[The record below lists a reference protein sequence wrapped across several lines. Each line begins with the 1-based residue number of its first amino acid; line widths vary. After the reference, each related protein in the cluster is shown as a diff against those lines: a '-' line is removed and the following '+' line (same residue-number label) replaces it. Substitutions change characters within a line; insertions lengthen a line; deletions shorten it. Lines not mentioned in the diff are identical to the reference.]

1 MVLDLVF
8 IPAVR
13 EDTRGF
19 QAVSIPGWNVTE
31 CAWRKEAGSIP
42 APSTNNKHIIM
53 DFGNDIPDYDPDD
66 FDNYD
71 YEWHFSKPVIILRGD
86 NVHIRY
92 PSDNFYCINLD
103 RRQVQMR
110 NIESQTQQACVR
122 YFRLQYPRYAGCF
135 FSVPNGG
142 RRDTVTGA
150 ILKAEGA
157 LSGVADLFLS
167 VPNNVHHG
175 LYVEM
180 KTRKGRQQDSQKAFQ
195 KAVEAQGYRYEICR
209 SLDDFIALIKDYL
222 NG

>member
-1 MVLDLVF
+1 
-8 IPAVR
+8 
-13 EDTRGF
+13 
-19 QAVSIPGWNVTE
+19 
-31 CAWRKEAGSIP
+31 
-42 APSTNNKHIIM
+42 
-53 DFGNDIPDYDPDD
+53 
-66 FDNYD
+66 
-71 YEWHFSKPVIILRGD
+71 
-86 NVHIRY
+86 
-92 PSDNFYCINLD
+92 
-103 RRQVQMR
+103 MR
-110 NIESQTQQACVR
+110 NIESRTQQACVR

-157 LSGVADLFLS
+157 LAGVADLFLS

-209 SLDDFIALIKDYL
+209 SLDDFMALIKDYL

>member
-1 MVLDLVF
+1 M
-8 IPAVR
+8 
-13 EDTRGF
+13 
-19 QAVSIPGWNVTE
+19 
-31 CAWRKEAGSIP
+31 
-42 APSTNNKHIIM
+42 
-53 DFGNDIPDYDPDD
+53 
-66 FDNYD
+66 
-71 YEWHFSKPVIILRGD
+71 
-86 NVHIRY
+86 
-92 PSDNFYCINLD
+92 
-103 RRQVQMR
+103 
-110 NIESQTQQACVR
+110 
-122 YFRLQYPRYAGCF
+122 RLQYPRYAGCF

-157 LSGVADLFLS
+157 LAGVADLFLS

>member
-1 MVLDLVF
+1 
-8 IPAVR
+8 
-13 EDTRGF
+13 
-19 QAVSIPGWNVTE
+19 
-31 CAWRKEAGSIP
+31 
-42 APSTNNKHIIM
+42 
-53 DFGNDIPDYDPDD
+53 
-66 FDNYD
+66 
-71 YEWHFSKPVIILRGD
+71 
-86 NVHIRY
+86 
-92 PSDNFYCINLD
+92 
-103 RRQVQMR
+103 MR
-110 NIESQTQQACVR
+110 NIESRTQQACVR
-122 YFRLQYPRYAGCF
+122 HFRLQYPRYAGCF
-135 FSVPNGG
+135 FSIPNGG

-157 LSGVADLFLS
+157 LAGVADLFLS

>member
-1 MVLDLVF
+1 MI

-13 EDTRGF
+13 EDMRGF
-19 QAVSIPGWNVTE
+19 RAVSIPGWNVTE

-157 LSGVADLFLS
+157 LAGVADLFLS

>member
-1 MVLDLVF
+1 
-8 IPAVR
+8 
-13 EDTRGF
+13 
-19 QAVSIPGWNVTE
+19 
-31 CAWRKEAGSIP
+31 
-42 APSTNNKHIIM
+42 
-53 DFGNDIPDYDPDD
+53 
-66 FDNYD
+66 
-71 YEWHFSKPVIILRGD
+71 
-86 NVHIRY
+86 
-92 PSDNFYCINLD
+92 
-103 RRQVQMR
+103 MR

-157 LSGVADLFLS
+157 LAGVADLFLS

-209 SLDDFIALIKDYL
+209 SLDDFITLIKDYL
-222 NG
+222 YQMRRLRARQASQGSGRMVRDTEHRKGSELFPVL